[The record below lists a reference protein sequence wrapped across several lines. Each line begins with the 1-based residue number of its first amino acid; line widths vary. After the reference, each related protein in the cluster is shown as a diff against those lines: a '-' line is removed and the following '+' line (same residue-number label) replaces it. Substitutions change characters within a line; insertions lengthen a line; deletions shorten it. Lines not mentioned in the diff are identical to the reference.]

1 MITSLWSP
9 SGEAL
14 RFGVMHMLD
23 LVIIMYIALRLHPR
37 QIIRALFY
45 GYIPVALI
53 VFAHFP
59 ELSPSNMPGGF
70 DQKNM
75 LANRITILL
84 IAVLFFILDGK
95 SNKYERIFSALLII
109 PIFYTIII
117 VESTTSLIVSLVAT
131 LLMVSM
137 ATVWKTVSKIQS
149 GRTITFFMG
158 SAFLVLIGLFV
169 FSYYTQI
176 QEYFFSLVGKD
187 ATLTGRTFLWEQAK
201 LIFQEH
207 PILGVGAEGFW
218 QLGSSQAEDILIKEG
233 KDEAI
238 RFSFHNSL
246 WEVLV
251 HLGIVGLS
259 ILAPIMLFLIKNA
272 VTKWIKNQDLL
283 ATFFILMCLL
293 PVIRLTVESEFYNVF
308 EINKIMF
315 YIAGLYAFSYKRGY
329 IQKV

>member
-1 MITSLWSP
+1 MLYDAVTETKTIPPNGLVKVKLPVKAEFWEVALVAIWFFSIATNLNELQPVRYLCMFCFLGGCAYYRNFLIPFGMKLWFLFLFPLWVMITSLWSP

-23 LVIIMYIALRLHPR
+23 LVIIMYISLRLHPR

-59 ELSPSNMPGGF
+59 ELSPSNMPDGF

-149 GRTITFFMG
+149 GRTITFFYG
-158 SAFLVLIGLFV
+158 FG
-169 FSYYTQI
+169 
-176 QEYFFSLVGKD
+176 FFSVNW
-187 ATLTGRTFLWEQAK
+187 TICFFL
-201 LIFQEH
+201 LHTDSRIF
-207 PILGVGAEGFW
+207 L
-218 QLGSSQAEDILIKEG
+218 
-233 KDEAI
+233 
-238 RFSFHNSL
+238 
-246 WEVLV
+246 
-251 HLGIVGLS
+251 
-259 ILAPIMLFLIKNA
+259 
-272 VTKWIKNQDLL
+272 
-283 ATFFILMCLL
+283 
-293 PVIRLTVESEFYNVF
+293 
-308 EINKIMF
+308 
-315 YIAGLYAFSYKRGY
+315 
-329 IQKV
+329 